1 MWVKL
6 NLNFYAIARSL
17 VSALKA
23 VLQIT
28 KVWIKQRHLGAK
40 ASCYQTARTT
50 GRVIADKMTK

>member
-17 VSALKA
+17 VGALKA

-28 KVWIKQRHLGAK
+28 KV
-40 ASCYQTARTT
+40 
-50 GRVIADKMTK
+50 